1 MKVNN
6 PFDRS
11 LLSVSIL
18 RCPSADISSVAIF
31 IKRRKSLFNVSY
43 KSRHRR
49 GVVSLPVTGTVR
61 KGMFIFIKISIDNKM
76 LISLMLYSFI

>member
-1 MKVNN
+1 M
-6 PFDRS
+6 
-11 LLSVSIL
+11 SV
-18 RCPSADISSVAIF
+18 
-31 IKRRKSLFNVSY
+31 

-49 GVVSLPVTGTVR
+49 GVVSLHVTGTVR